1 MGVLCAYGRCGGHDG
16 TSGSLTSASVLSAY
30 LQHAGTP
37 KYLGRPARGRRQM
50 TNRLAILLGAL
61 IIGAITWDVLRN
73 DTAATVF
80 MAQKGIELIEYLAFW
95 R

>member
-1 MGVLCAYGRCGGHDG
+1 
-16 TSGSLTSASVLSAY
+16 
-30 LQHAGTP
+30 
-37 KYLGRPARGRRQM
+37 M

-80 MAQKGIELIEYLAFW
+80 KAQKGIELIEYLAFW

>member
-1 MGVLCAYGRCGGHDG
+1 
-16 TSGSLTSASVLSAY
+16 
-30 LQHAGTP
+30 
-37 KYLGRPARGRRQM
+37 M
-50 TNRLAILLGAL
+50 TNRLAILLGAV
-61 IIGAITWDVLRN
+61 IISAITWDVLRN